1 MTTNTNNTEAKK
13 KPIYRK
19 QMPGN
24 ISTAI
29 FANTND
35 GRTFYSINLQRSY
48 RTRSG
53 EWQRQSIFLEYG
65 DILYAIEALRGTFK
79 FLSEGAAA
87 YVNSDADDEPATDA
101 IEAPAEAQA

>member
-1 MTTNTNNTEAKK
+1 MTNTSNTEAKR

-19 QMPGN
+19 SLPGN

-29 FANTND
+29 FANTHD

-65 DILYAIEALRGTFK
+65 DLLHTIEAL
-79 FLSEGAAA
+79 
-87 YVNSDADDEPATDA
+87 NDAFRYLMNGVTATPEETAEPAPQYA
-101 IEAPAEAQA
+101 EAPAQVQL